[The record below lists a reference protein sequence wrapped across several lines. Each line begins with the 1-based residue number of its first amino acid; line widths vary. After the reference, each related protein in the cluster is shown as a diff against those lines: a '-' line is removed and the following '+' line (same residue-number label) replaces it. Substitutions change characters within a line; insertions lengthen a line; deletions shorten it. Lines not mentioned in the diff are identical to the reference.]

1 MSFGSH
7 VESLNTFQKAFV
19 SILRLT
25 FKDDSFAVFFEQ
37 LTTSVLSHGLIALF
51 LCAVA
56 IMYLVIIFSFL
67 QGTIFESW
75 QSLYSTKQRKWTLR
89 EHERNEDYFTRY
101 LAGFI
106 KLPGSIIMNAL
117 SVSYWT
123 TTVPGEI
130 KRIFGSHVGTP
141 ESNVSWHTLL
151 EALEDGKLQTP
162 SVSFAVL
169 TDALITVTE
178 RKKSAGDS
186 KVKVKKKSES
196 GGSGGGGGRSSGG
209 GSSGGG
215 DSGGGGSGGG
225 AGSGENILAFHV
237 AVAFAQIEFIGAVWN
252 EEQMDKYTS
261 MDASDQH
268 TLNRHLNQMAR
279 THKRIELNHLS
290 YGLSREEALAATQS
304 KMEELNP
311 YSQQGYK
318 RGQLRHMMSRLNRL
332 NQESIADS
340 NKLNEQLDR
349 LALAH
354 ANIAAII
361 AGIGKDLDGIDPGT
375 SHDTS
380 VAVQVTDGD
389 KDAAMKI
396 NVLDSSS
403 GNSKFEV
410 LEYDSTW

>member
-1 MSFGSH
+1 M
-7 VESLNTFQKAFV
+7 
-19 SILRLT
+19 
-25 FKDDSFAVFFEQ
+25 
-37 LTTSVLSHGLIALF
+37 
-51 LCAVA
+51 
-56 IMYLVIIFSFL
+56 
-67 QGTIFESW
+67 
-75 QSLYSTKQRKWTLR
+75 YSTKQRKWTLR